1 MGIVKGTRSLSS
13 IKQSRTNRLSSV
25 SCYMARSA
33 LISALVAFAAV
44 SILPATA
51 DAVTTVTSGT
61 TITDT
66 YSYTGHSETL
76 TVPANVYQ
84 LNVTITG
91 AEGGQGGRDSAGT
104 APPGGYQGVVTGTI
118 TVTPGEVLTIGVGQ
132 GGIDS
137 PDWNVCTGG
146 ANQATGDPNDAVG
159 GVNPI
164 GGFSGGAGG
173 APGPS
178 GCSGY
183 GGSGGAASVV
193 ELGTSIAPTSLATI
207 VAGGSGGSGGSGQF
221 SPTLGQISL
230 PTYTAR
236 PDVTSTSGENGE
248 SVYTACHQVSGEQC
262 DGGGGAGGGGGAQ
275 GGSAGFVEFG
285 SNTSDEWF
293 GLGGYP
299 GENSTGGL
307 SGLNAQYNYYSN
319 DNANGA
325 VVISYSSGS
334 PSAPT
339 NVNGSPANTSVSI
352 YWSAPASA
360 GTTSINGYIVQYAT
374 SPYSSWTTAS
384 SCTGTAT
391 TCTIGSLTNGTP
403 YEFEVAAVNSI
414 GQGSFSAPSGPLTPT
429 GPPGAP
435 AITAVT
441 PSDGSLS
448 LAFTGSNSSLPITD
462 YQYSLDGG
470 TTWVSGGV
478 TSSPLTIS
486 GLTNGT
492 SYSVQ
497 LRAVSAAGDGTASA
511 PATGTPSAL
520 PGAPTITSI
529 TPGSDGVSLGVAFV
543 PGYAGGSS
551 IISYQYATSV
561 GAGTNNFGSWTTAS
575 GTSSPLTITGLSN
588 GTTYSVELRAT
599 NSDGAGPAS
608 VYVVGVTLT
617 VPNASAI
624 TSLTPGD
631 STIQVAYSAYS
642 SANDGGSAISETDY
656 SLDGG
661 TTWIN
666 AGTLAD
672 PFTISSLTNGTLYN
686 VMLRAVNGVGD
697 STASSSSSATP
708 RTLPGAPTQV
718 VAVGG
723 ATSAQ
728 VSWNVPTS
736 TGGVPILSYTASAY
750 AAPSGGSAVTSCT
763 SATLTCTISGLANDT
778 TYYFDVS
785 ATNVAGTGPT
795 SSPRVSAMPVALPG
809 APTISTLTAGNSFLA
824 VPYTAGT
831 SDTNDPISGYQYST
845 NGGGTWQNALSST
858 SPITISSLTN
868 GTNYTVELRATSA
881 SGPGAASNTETGTP
895 YTAPNATAN
904 ATTSYVAGSGEVT
917 VTWVAPNNNGAAVSS
932 YTVTAFTAAVGG
944 SQQSSCTTAS
954 LSCELTGLVNGTT
967 YYISIQSVNIFTEY
981 SLRSSPLIPVVSGS
995 ASSISLGA
1003 SPTSSSYGTSVTLT
1017 ATLNSGATGT
1027 VNFESDGA
1035 SIGACGSVS
1044 VTANTAQCVTTALP
1058 AGTDSLQAF
1067 YSGNSTYASS
1077 VSSTDSFVV
1086 AAVNQSALSVTTTS
1100 TTFAESPSND
1110 ATLATSGGSSGGAV
1124 SYVVSSSANTAN
1136 CTVSGTTLTYTSG
1149 GSCSLT
1155 ATMAAGG
1162 NYNSVSSMATLF
1174 TVNQA
1179 NSSTSLAANPTSST
1193 YGTSVTLTATVTT
1206 GATGTINFES
1216 GGTTLS
1222 TCGAVALVS
1231 GSAQC
1236 VTTALASGSDSLQAD
1251 YSGDGNFISSQ
1262 SSSHSFVVSQVA
1274 QPTLTV
1280 TSITGTIGHDLTLA
1294 TSGGAGAGALTY
1306 AVANGT
1312 ATCTQPTPGVLHAA
1326 GAGTCLV
1333 TATKASD
1340 VNYLVANSTS
1350 TTVTFS
1356 ENQSVQFTSTAPVSA
1371 VTGSTYTP
1379 VATSSAALTVA
1390 ITVDAS
1396 SSTVCSINAS
1406 VVTFLAAG
1414 TCVLDANQAGVG
1426 NILAAAQVQQSVTVV
1441 AAAHIRV
1448 PTAPLNVTATSGTG
1462 GVVVSWTV
1470 PTSDGGAPITQYLV
1484 TVEPGGATC
1493 STSGDTSCV
1502 VTGLSPGTM
1511 YTVSVVATNRLGD
1524 SAAGVT
1530 SYELDV
1536 TVPDAP
1542 TDVTVT
1548 DHDGDTVVSWVAPPT
1563 GGADIIGYDVT
1574 VVGSSAHCSTT
1585 GATTCTMSGL
1595 TDGATYTFKVV
1606 ALTAAGHSSPGAST
1620 SITISSVQHVA
1631 LTTHFAFASYALTSH
1646 AESNLRSFARKVMDL
1661 QMHSLTLL
1669 GYTDDL
1675 GPRAYNNVLS
1685 QERAMS
1691 VGSFLKAQFARL
1703 GYHSFAIRER
1713 GKGVSRTA
1721 SNRALD
1727 RTVTISF

>member
-1 MGIVKGTRSLSS
+1 
-13 IKQSRTNRLSSV
+13 
-25 SCYMARSA
+25 
-33 LISALVAFAAV
+33 
-44 SILPATA
+44 
-51 DAVTTVTSGT
+51 
-61 TITDT
+61 
-66 YSYTGHSETL
+66 
-76 TVPANVYQ
+76 
-84 LNVTITG
+84 
-91 AEGGQGGRDSAGT
+91 
-104 APPGGYQGVVTGTI
+104 
-118 TVTPGEVLTIGVGQ
+118 
-132 GGIDS
+132 
-137 PDWNVCTGG
+137 
-146 ANQATGDPNDAVG
+146 
-159 GVNPI
+159 
-164 GGFSGGAGG
+164 
-173 APGPS
+173 
-178 GCSGY
+178 
-183 GGSGGAASVV
+183 
-193 ELGTSIAPTSLATI
+193 
-207 VAGGSGGSGGSGQF
+207 
-221 SPTLGQISL
+221 
-230 PTYTAR
+230 
-236 PDVTSTSGENGE
+236 
-248 SVYTACHQVSGEQC
+248 
-262 DGGGGAGGGGGAQ
+262 
-275 GGSAGFVEFG
+275 
-285 SNTSDEWF
+285 
-293 GLGGYP
+293 
-299 GENSTGGL
+299 
-307 SGLNAQYNYYSN
+307 
-319 DNANGA
+319 
-325 VVISYSSGS
+325 
-334 PSAPT
+334 
-339 NVNGSPANTSVSI
+339 
-352 YWSAPASA
+352 
-360 GTTSINGYIVQYAT
+360 
-374 SPYSSWTTAS
+374 
-384 SCTGTAT
+384 
-391 TCTIGSLTNGTP
+391 
-403 YEFEVAAVNSI
+403 
-414 GQGSFSAPSGPLTPT
+414 
-429 GPPGAP
+429 
-435 AITAVT
+435 
-441 PSDGSLS
+441 
-448 LAFTGSNSSLPITD
+448 
-462 YQYSLDGG
+462 
-470 TTWVSGGV
+470 
-478 TSSPLTIS
+478 
-486 GLTNGT
+486 
-492 SYSVQ
+492 
-497 LRAVSAAGDGTASA
+497 LRAVSAAGDGAASA

-529 TPGSDGVSLGVAFV
+529 TPGSDGTSLGVDFV

-599 NSDGAGPAS
+599 NSDGTGPAS

-617 VPNASAI
+617 VPNAPTI
-624 TSLTPGD
+624 TSLSPGD
-631 STIQVAYSAYS
+631 STIQVTYSVYS
-642 SANDGGSAISETDY
+642 SANDGGSAISEVDY

-736 TGGVPILSYTASAY
+736 TGGAPILSYNASAY
-750 AAPSGGSAVTSCT
+750 TAATGGSAVTSCT
-763 SATLTCTISGLANDT
+763 SATLTCTIAGLTNDT
-778 TYYFDVS
+778 TYYFSVS

-824 VPYTAGT
+824 VPFTAGT
-831 SDTNDPISGYQYST
+831 SDTNDPITGYQFST
-845 NGGGTWQNALSST
+845 DGGGTWQNALSST
-858 SPITISSLTN
+858 SPITISSLAN

-881 SGPGAASNTETGTP
+881 SGPGAASNSESGTP
-895 YTAPNATAN
+895 YAAPDATAN

-917 VTWVAPNNNGAAVSS
+917 VSWVAPNDNGAAISS

-944 SQQSSCTTAS
+944 TQQSTCTTS
-954 LSCELTGLVNGTT
+954 TLSCELTGLTNGTT
-967 YYISIQSVNIFTEY
+967 YYISIQSVNVFTEY

-995 ASSISLGA
+995 ASSVTLGTN
-1003 SPTSSSYGTSVTLT
+1003 PTSSSYGTSVTLT
-1017 ATLNSGATGT
+1017 ATLTSGATGT

-1035 SIGACGSVS
+1035 TIGTCGAVAVASNS
-1044 VTANTAQCVTTALP
+1044 AQCVTTALP
-1058 AGTDSLQAF
+1058 AGTDSLQAL

-1086 AAVNQSALSVTTTS
+1086 AAVNQSALSITTAS

-1110 ATLATSGGSSGGAV
+1110 AALATSGGSSGGAV
-1124 SYVVSSSANTAN
+1124 TYVVSPTANTAN
-1136 CTVSGTTLTYTSG
+1136 CSVSGATLTYTSG

-1162 NYNSVSSMATLF
+1162 NYNAVSSPSTLF
-1174 TVNQA
+1174 TVNRA
-1179 NSSTSLAANPTSST
+1179 NSSTTLAASPTSSA

-1216 GGTTLS
+1216 GGTTIG

-1236 VTTALASGSDSLQAD
+1236 VTTALPGGTDSLQAD
-1251 YSGDGNFISSQ
+1251 YSGDGNFLSSQ

-1294 TSGGAGAGALTY
+1294 TSGGAGTGAVTY
-1306 AVANGT
+1306 VVANGS

-1340 VNYLVANSTS
+1340 SNYLVANSTP

-1356 ENQSVQFTSTAPVSA
+1356 ENQSLQFTSTAPVSA
-1371 VTGSTYTP
+1371 VTGSTYAP

-1396 SSTVCSINAS
+1396 SSTVCTISSS
-1406 VVTFLAAG
+1406 VVTFLTAG
-1414 TCVLDANQAGVG
+1414 TCLLDANQAGEG
-1426 NILAAAQVQQSVTVV
+1426 NILAATQVQQSVTVV

-1448 PTAPLNVTATSGTG
+1448 PTAPSNVTATSSAG
-1462 GVVVSWTV
+1462 GVAVSWSA
-1470 PTSDGGAPITQYLV
+1470 PSSDGGAAIMQYLV

-1502 VTGLSPGTM
+1502 VIGLSPGTT
-1511 YTVSVVATNRLGD
+1511 YTVSVVAINRIGD
-1524 SAAGVT
+1524 STAGVT
-1530 SYELDV
+1530 TYESDV
-1536 TVPDAP
+1536 TAPGAP

-1548 DHDGDTVVSWVAPPT
+1548 GHNGDAVVSWVAPPP

-1574 VVGSSAHCSTT
+1574 VVGSSAHCTTT
-1585 GATTCTMSGL
+1585 GSTTCTMTGL
-1595 TDGATYTFKVV
+1595 AAGVTYTFKVV
-1606 ALTAAGHSSPGAST
+1606 AVTATDHSSPGEST
-1620 SITISSVQHVA
+1620 PFTLSSVQHVA

-1646 AESNLRSFARKVMDL
+1646 ARSALRSFARKLTNLHMD
-1661 QMHSLTLL
+1661 SLTVL
-1669 GYTDDL
+1669 GYTDDI
-1675 GPRAYNNVLS
+1675 GSSAYNKVLS

-1691 VGSFLKAQFARL
+1691 VGSFLKAQFLRL
-1703 GYHSFAIRER
+1703 GYHAFAIRER
-1713 GKGVSRTA
+1713 GKGVLRTA

-1727 RTVTISF
+1727 RTATISF